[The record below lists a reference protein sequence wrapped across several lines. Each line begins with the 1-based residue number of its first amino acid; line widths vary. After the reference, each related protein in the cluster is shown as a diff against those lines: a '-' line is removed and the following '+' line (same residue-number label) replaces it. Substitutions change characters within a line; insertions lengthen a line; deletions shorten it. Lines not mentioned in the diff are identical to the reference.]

1 MKMLMSYQREE
12 LERLRVCAI
21 EQATTIERLD
31 DEMRKIKEAARD
43 AMGLVKI
50 GKKAATAWA
59 NTDGYHQAADII
71 NLLCGAIEKISGGE
85 GDET

>member
-50 GKKAATAWA
+50 GKKQQPRGPTLMGI
-59 NTDGYHQAADII
+59 TRPLTLSICCVEQ
-71 NLLCGAIEKISGGE
+71 LRK
-85 GDET
+85 

>member
-31 DEMRKIKEAARD
+31 DDLAAIYS
-43 AMGLVKI
+43 G
-50 GKKAATAWA
+50 
-59 NTDGYHQAADII
+59 
-71 NLLCGAIEKISGGE
+71 NLHAGRFRFVLSVFFP
-85 GDET
+85 DVYFYV